1 MYVELTTAQQA
12 LKKELAGYF
21 ARLMTPEAR
30 ARLAQPEET
39 DAIYRELIAQ
49 AGRDG
54 YLALGWPREYGGA
67 GMGPIEQLVYFETVV
82 QSGAPFP
89 FVTVNTVGPALM
101 AHGSDEHKARF
112 LPGIAR
118 GDIHFAIGYS
128 EPDAGTDLAALKCS
142 AVRDGDDFIVN
153 GSKIW
158 TSHAQYADYIWLA
171 VRTDPAAPK
180 HRGITI
186 LIVDAKAPGV
196 SVAPIYTVGHR
207 TNATYY
213 DNVRVP
219 ASMVVG
225 EVNGGWSLIT
235 SQLNHERIGLGA
247 HSMKMVGIYR
257 EVYDWAQT
265 PDASGVRPVD
275 TRWVATRL
283 AEAWC
288 ELEAMKVL
296 NYRLA
301 ADLAEDRLSPALA
314 SAAKVYGTEAEQTV
328 ARKLA
333 EVVGSAGLIR
343 AGSKAS
349 VLGGLIEETVRHVTI
364 TSFGGGTNEIQR
376 EIIAQFGL
384 GLPRVIR

>member
-1 MYVELTTAQQA
+1 MYVELTAAQQA
-12 LKKELAGYF
+12 LKKELADYF
-21 ARLMTPEAR
+21 AGLMTPEAR
-30 ARLAQPEET
+30 ARLAQPEEI
-39 DAIYRELIAQ
+39 DPIYRELIAQ

-54 YLALGWPREYGGA
+54 YLALGWPKAYGGA
-67 GMGPIEQLVYFETVV
+67 GMGAIEQLIYFETVV

-128 EPDAGTDLAALKCS
+128 EPGAGTDLAALKCS

-171 VRTDPAAPK
+171 VRTDPEAPK
-180 HRGITI
+180 HKGITI
-186 LIVDAKAPGV
+186 LIVDTKSAGF
-196 SVAPIYTVGHR
+196 SVAPIYTLGHR

-219 ASMVVG
+219 VSMVVG
-225 EVNGGWSLIT
+225 EVNGGWALIT

-247 HSMKMVGIYR
+247 HSMKMIGIYR
-257 EVYDWAQT
+257 DVYHWAHCANA
-265 PDASGVRPVD
+265 DGVRPVD
-275 TRWVATRL
+275 TPWVATRL

-288 ELEAMKVL
+288 ELEALKVL

-301 ADLAEDRLSPALA
+301 ADLDDERLSPALA
-314 SAAKVYGTEAEQTV
+314 SAVKVYGTEAEQTV

-343 AGSKAS
+343 AGSPAA
-349 VLGGLIEETVRHVTI
+349 VLHGLIEETVRHVTI

-384 GLPRVIR
+384 GLPRVVR

>member
-1 MYVELTTAQQA
+1 MYVELSSAQQA
-12 LKKELAGYF
+12 LKTELADYF
-21 ARLMTPEAR
+21 SRLMTPDAR
-30 ARLAQPEET
+30 ARLAAHEEI
-39 DAIYRELIAQ
+39 DPIYRELIAQ

-54 YLALGWPREYGGA
+54 YLALGWPKEYGGA
-67 GMGPIEQLVYFETVV
+67 GMGPIEQLIYFETVV

-101 AHGSDEHKARF
+101 AHGSAAHKARF

-180 HRGITI
+180 HKGITI
-186 LIVDAKAPGV
+186 LIVDAKASGV
-196 SVAPIYTVGHR
+196 SVAPIYTLGHR
-207 TNATYY
+207 TNATYF

-219 ASMVVG
+219 AAMVVG
-225 EVNGGWSLIT
+225 EVNGGWQLIT

-247 HSMKMVGIYR
+247 HSMKMVGIYQ
-257 EVYDWAQT
+257 EVLAWAQT
-265 PDASGVRPVD
+265 RAANGKRALD
-275 TRWVATRL
+275 TGWVATRL

-288 ELEAMKVL
+288 ELEALKIL

-301 ADLAEDRLSPALA
+301 ADLAEDKLSPALA
-314 SAAKVYGTEAEQTV
+314 SAAKVFGTEAEQTV

-333 EVVGSAGLIR
+333 EVLGVAGLIR
-343 AGSKAS
+343 AGSKAAR
-349 VLGGLIEETVRHVTI
+349 LHGLIEETVRHVTI

-384 GLPRVIR
+384 GLPRVTR

>member
-1 MYVELTTAQQA
+1 MHVELTTAQQA
-12 LKKELAGYF
+12 LKKELAEYF
-21 ARLMTPEAR
+21 VRLMTPEAR
-30 ARLAQPEET
+30 ARLAEPEET
-39 DAIYRELIAQ
+39 DPVYRELIGQ
-49 AGRDG
+49 VGRDG
-54 YLALGWPREYGGA
+54 YLALGWPKEYGGA
-67 GMGPIEQLVYFETVV
+67 GMGPIEQLIYFEAVV

-101 AHGSDEHKARF
+101 AHGSSEHKARF

-128 EPDAGTDLAALKCS
+128 EPDAGTDLAALKTS

-158 TSHAQYADYIWLA
+158 TSHAQYADYVWLA
-171 VRTDPAAPK
+171 VRTDPDAPK
-180 HRGITI
+180 HKGITI
-186 LIVDAKAPGV
+186 LIVDTKSAGY
-196 SVAPIYTVGHR
+196 SCAPIFTLGHR

-225 EVNGGWSLIT
+225 EVNEGWKLIT

-247 HSMKMVGIYR
+247 HSMKMIGVYR
-257 EVYDWAQT
+257 EVLAWAQT
-265 PDASGVRPVD
+265 PGAAGRRPVD
-275 TRWVATRL
+275 TGWVAERL

-288 ELEAMKVL
+288 ELEAMKVF

-301 ADLAEDRLSPALA
+301 ADLADGQLDPALA
-314 SAAKVYGTEAEQTV
+314 SAVKVYGTEAELTV

-333 EVVGSAGLIR
+333 EVVGTAGLVR
-343 AGSKAS
+343 AGSAAAR
-349 VLGGLIEETVRHVTI
+349 LNGLIEEIVRHVTI
-364 TSFGGGTNEIQR
+364 TTFGGGTNEIQR
-376 EIIAQFGL
+376 EIVAQFGL
-384 GLPRVIR
+384 GLPRVAR